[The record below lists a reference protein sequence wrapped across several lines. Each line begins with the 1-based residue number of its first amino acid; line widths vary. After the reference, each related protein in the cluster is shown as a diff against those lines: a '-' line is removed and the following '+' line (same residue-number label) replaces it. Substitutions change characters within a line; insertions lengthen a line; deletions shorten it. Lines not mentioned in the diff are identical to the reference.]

1 MDVKRFCYRVLFYVL
16 GLFVMAI
23 GVTFASNS
31 NLGMSPVNSIPA
43 VLSAITNLEMGTCV
57 IVVFSLF
64 ILAQILIQR
73 RDFRWINLTQ
83 LIFSTIFGL
92 FVDFTAFLFQ
102 GFCLPTIFG
111 RLAMMVI
118 SLFFIAAGVSTYV
131 ATNLINMPMEG
142 MTLAITEKIPRKTFR
157 QVKIVVDTTTV
168 LIALALSLLL
178 MSRIQ
183 TNLGIQGY
191 PTSLVFLGT
200 VVSAVFVGVVMGPIQ
215 KRVVPPIRRICF
227 GETASAEANESCIC
241 LVEK

>member
-43 VLSAITNLEMGTCV
+43 VLSAMTNLEMGTCV

-73 RDFRWINLTQ
+73 REFRWINLTQ
-83 LIFSTIFGL
+83 LIFSTLFGL

-102 GFCLPTIFG
+102 GFCLPTFFG

-118 SLFFIAAGVSTYV
+118 SLFFIAAGVSAYV

-142 MTLAITEKIPRKTFR
+142 MTLAITEKIPSKTFR

-168 LIALALSLLL
+168 VIALLLSLVF

-183 TNLGIQGY
+183 INLDIDGY

-227 GETASAEANESCIC
+227 GTAASTGT
-241 LVEK
+241 K